1 MQAQA
6 HKATSHTQTLRTCN
20 TATSY
25 MQIRAHKSLSEAC
38 STATSY
44 MQIRVQAIMQAY
56 TRFRANSF
64 MPSSNT
70 MWSQPINKI
79 HQAVSVAFLA
89 RRMALRRRQSCDRL
103 SPHDEAGLAKAL
115 EDYIHQKHA
124 ASETLWDFG
133 EYGAN
138 PKLLEKKT
146 PAIETLLK
154 NHDLWTMILGFMPQ
168 AKVRDTYVIAAI
180 GKAMN
185 KFSFVNTTSY
195 PDDLFRSW
203 LAGCIHVQ
211 VSHLRNLKRYRA
223 RYQYRMAKMSSQD
236 QAAIDLLLD
245 GIVAEVHEGEIA
257 KPFEGT
263 AAEATHLL
271 SRVPE
276 MFLQE
281 ATQGEVQH
289 APTNAFWDQVPSMF
303 KDADSLPCAAKCS
316 WSHPP
321 HLQGRIGLR
330 CAQAFDGYNAGIPG
344 TCSQREHSQH
354 LQGSHRCCQEQAEL
368 GRGDV
373 QARCMPQRHHQGNR
387 RCHQQRRGH
396 DTGSCTDHAA

>member
-1 MQAQA
+1 
-6 HKATSHTQTLRTCN
+6 
-20 TATSY
+20 
-25 MQIRAHKSLSEAC
+25 
-38 STATSY
+38 
-44 MQIRVQAIMQAY
+44 
-56 TRFRANSF
+56 

-223 RYQYRMAKMSSQD
+223 RYQYRTAKMSSQD

-303 KDADSLPCAAKCS
+303 KDADSLPCITPRKRKVDIYDEALTTPPLPSARGAIRRTCKAASDSDAPRHSTGTTRAFLERALKGSIRSTCRVRIGAAKSKQS
-316 WSHPP
+316 WAEVTFKQDACHNDIIKAIVDAINKGEVTTREAA
-321 HLQGRIGLR
+321 QTMLR
-330 CAQAFDGYNAGIPG
+330 ELM
-344 TCSQREHSQH
+344 QR
-354 LQGSHRCCQEQAEL
+354 
-368 GRGDV
+368 V
-373 QARCMPQRHHQGNR
+373 
-387 RCHQQRRGH
+387 
-396 DTGSCTDHAA
+396 